1 MLPTF
6 IVIGAQKA
14 GTSSLWEYLNEHPD
28 VFVTLDKEPKFFV
41 KERGWERGLLWYEGL
56 FDTAG
61 AAKARGEFSTDYTC
75 FPIYSGV
82 PARMASL
89 VPDVKLIYLM
99 RNPLERMRSAYAYGL
114 WQGTETRT
122 IGEALRVDARY
133 HIQSQYALQIEQY
146 ADRFSPSQMLFVTS
160 EDLRQQRR
168 ETMSRIFSFI
178 GVDPTFVPA
187 NLVEDFNTAQ
197 GRTRPRPWAR
207 HLGDAIIKTHLDEHM
222 PSSLESVIGRIGN
235 HALARTDIHPSD
247 VEVPDDLADA
257 LVRYLR
263 HDLASLRNFMGPSFD
278 CWGLSEPTALRSPS
292 LQQESQLG
300 T

>member
-14 GTSSLWEYLNEHPD
+14 GTSSLWEYLNDHPE

-41 KERGWERGLLWYEGL
+41 KERAWGRGLPWYEGL
-56 FDTAG
+56 FDKAG
-61 AAKARGEFSTDYTC
+61 AAKARGEFSTDYSC

-89 VPDVKLIYLM
+89 IPDVKLIYLM

-114 WQGTETRT
+114 WAGSEARP
-122 IGEALRVDARY
+122 IEEALLVDSRY

-146 ADRFSPSQMLFVTS
+146 AEYFPPSQMLFVTS

-187 NLVEDFNTAQ
+187 NLIEDFNTAQ

-207 HLGDAIIKTHLDEHM
+207 LLGDAIIRTHLDEHM
-222 PSSLESVIGRIGN
+222 PPSVESVIGRIGN
-235 HALARTDIHPSD
+235 HALARSDISPTD
-247 VEVPDDLADA
+247 VAVPDDLASS

-263 HDLASLRNFMGPSFD
+263 NDLESLRNWMGPSFD
-278 CWGLSEPTALRSPS
+278 CWGLSESPDRSSPDQ
-292 LQQESQLG
+292 QQESPARA
-300 T
+300 